1 MPFVDETYATLQP
14 YGTKGYFL
22 TMQATVICNHCGAES
37 ISDVRFCRQCGK
49 EFTDRQ
55 PMSVTEGTTRIFDTP
70 HAASDPF
77 ANFNNWAGPLD
88 KPNTNPIVIPTGK
101 ETQILS
107 RSESKSNTLLIF
119 GGAIA
124 FVSVAFIAL
133 VLSLVFYFSPTNAPV
148 APPRSEP
155 PIVQQPPAPAAD
167 FSKLIY
173 PDAVT
178 VTKLGNGSTI
188 LVTSDSV
195 EKVAKWYT
203 GKLTPESD
211 IKTPESRIIVSEG
224 ISVIIEREGRG
235 TKIILAQEAGTP

>member
-1 MPFVDETYATLQP
+1 
-14 YGTKGYFL
+14 
-22 TMQATVICNHCGAES
+22 MQATVICNHCGAES
-37 ISDVRFCRQCGK
+37 FSEARFCRLCGK

-55 PMSVTEGTTRIFDTP
+55 PVSVTEGTTRIFDTP
-70 HAASDPF
+70 PDMSSDPF
-77 ANFNNWAGPLD
+77 ANLNNWAGPLD

-107 RSESKSNTLLIF
+107 KPELKSNTRLIM

-124 FVSVAFIAL
+124 LLSVAIIAL
-133 VLSLVFYFSPTNAPV
+133 ALSLVFYFSATNAPV
-148 APPRSEP
+148 APLRPEP

-173 PDAVT
+173 PNAAT
-178 VTKLGNGSTI
+178 VTKLGDGSTI
-188 LVTSDSV
+188 LVTRDSV

-224 ISVIIEREGRG
+224 ISVIIEREGSG
-235 TKIILAQEAGTP
+235 AKIILAQENRTR